1 METSPPR
8 IRFTSTLA
16 FRFSIFFLMGIL
28 IIFIIAFYLT
38 FNYTYQILISEA
50 QKDASHITDL
60 TITRIENILKPVQ
73 QIPIT
78 LSQSLE
84 VPDPNYQDII
94 TICRDV
100 VIQNPLVYGSCLAF
114 EPHLFNPHDYWY
126 GAYQFETKHGIRQKI
141 LGSPE
146 YDYFNLDWYR
156 LPKLLLKPVW
166 TEPYY
171 DVGGGDTMMCTF
183 SVPFYSIHEGGR
195 RFTGVLTLDISLSSL
210 MTLVQSVRMYQSGFA
225 LLVSRKGKI
234 LNVPDSVRFNPDILQ
249 IAKERGN
256 PQTIDAMEKM
266 IRGNS
271 GFVRVTGFDPEGR
284 GSLMYYAPIPS
295 TGWSLALVFPVS
307 ELFSDLIR
315 FLWQLLI
322 IFSISV
328 AAILIITIL
337 ITRKFTQPISRLVD
351 ATYRIGQGNFDL
363 PLPLRKSKD
372 EISLLTNSFL
382 RMKEELRGYIRN
394 LKETTIAKEKM
405 ERELIIAHDIQMG
418 MLPRTFPNRG
428 DWSLHA
434 VLESARAVGG
444 DFYDYFFPDD
454 GHLCIAIGD
463 VSGKGVPA
471 ALFMSM
477 ARTLFRAKLQMDIPF
492 HQVIDGM
499 NRELCRD
506 NPNQMFVTFFGGILD
521 IETGKMICCNAGHNP
536 PFLIKEEGTLSK
548 LETRRGIPLGINEH
562 YRYNSEEIC
571 LHKEDAMVLFT
582 DGVTDAED
590 SNGYLFGS
598 ERLTDVLR
606 SNRDLPAHE
615 MTKNVLAAIRD
626 FASGI
631 EQSDDITLL
640 ILRYKKGSTNS
651 CDQMKK
657 VELQLWNQLGEL
669 ERIVKLLDEISEAW
683 HIPSRVIMEVNLVL
697 EELFANIV
705 FYAFDDGLEH
715 QIQLSIEHPDE
726 GILDI
731 RVEDDGKPFNLL
743 EKETQDNLD
752 KPLHER
758 TVGGLG
764 IHFIRT
770 MMTKVA
776 YERTNGKN
784 IVFLTR
790 KY

>member
-1 METSPPR
+1 
-8 IRFTSTLA
+8 
-16 FRFSIFFLMGIL
+16 
-28 IIFIIAFYLT
+28 
-38 FNYTYQILISEA
+38 
-50 QKDASHITDL
+50 
-60 TITRIENILKPVQ
+60 
-73 QIPIT
+73 
-78 LSQSLE
+78 
-84 VPDPNYQDII
+84 
-94 TICRDV
+94 
-100 VIQNPLVYGSCLAF
+100 
-114 EPHLFNPHDYWY
+114 
-126 GAYQFETKHGIRQKI
+126 
-141 LGSPE
+141 
-146 YDYFNLDWYR
+146 
-156 LPKLLLKPVW
+156 
-166 TEPYY
+166 
-171 DVGGGDTMMCTF
+171 
-183 SVPFYSIHEGGR
+183 
-195 RFTGVLTLDISLSSL
+195 
-210 MTLVQSVRMYQSGFA
+210 
-225 LLVSRKGKI
+225 
-234 LNVPDSVRFNPDILQ
+234 
-249 IAKERGN
+249 
-256 PQTIDAMEKM
+256 
-266 IRGNS
+266 
-271 GFVRVTGFDPEGR
+271 
-284 GSLMYYAPIPS
+284 
-295 TGWSLALVFPVS
+295 
-307 ELFSDLIR
+307 
-315 FLWQLLI
+315 
-322 IFSISV
+322 
-328 AAILIITIL
+328 
-337 ITRKFTQPISRLVD
+337 
-351 ATYRIGQGNFDL
+351 
-363 PLPLRKSKD
+363 
-372 EISLLTNSFL
+372 
-382 RMKEELRGYIRN
+382 
-394 LKETTIAKEKM
+394 
-405 ERELIIAHDIQMG
+405 
-418 MLPRTFPNRG
+418 
-428 DWSLHA
+428 
-434 VLESARAVGG
+434 
-444 DFYDYFFPDD
+444 
-454 GHLCIAIGD
+454 
-463 VSGKGVPA
+463 
-471 ALFMSM
+471 
-477 ARTLFRAKLQMDIPF
+477 
-492 HQVIDGM
+492 
-499 NRELCRD
+499 
-506 NPNQMFVTFFGGILD
+506 
-521 IETGKMICCNAGHNP
+521 
-536 PFLIKEEGTLSK
+536 
-548 LETRRGIPLGINEH
+548 
-562 YRYNSEEIC
+562 
-571 LHKEDAMVLFT
+571 MVLFT